1 MRAAAYVKVFLF
13 LEPDPKEPLLVAP
26 EKVLLNSSDCDCG
39 CAFDTR
45 DLLKPRDLDSSCFLN
60 MLMSVCL
67 NDQTSV
73 QSLLRAAAQ
82 YCMYHPS
89 TRVDGRCYLWSLSV
103 LPACTVMWTC
113 HATPSREDRPMVD
126 VRKQNDSGGDIPR
139 IRDIPRGMGWRSA
152 RLRGGPM
159 VRKEGGEGTIDA
171 GRR

>member
-13 LEPDPKEPLLVAP
+13 LEPDPKELLLVAP

-73 QSLLRAAAQ
+73 TISVA
-82 YCMYHPS
+82 
-89 TRVDGRCYLWSLSV
+89 GRSSILYVSPV
-103 LPACTVMWTC
+103 
-113 HATPSREDRPMVD
+113 H
-126 VRKQNDSGGDIPR
+126 
-139 IRDIPRGMGWRSA
+139 
-152 RLRGGPM
+152 
-159 VRKEGGEGTIDA
+159 EGGRPVLLMVPVCSPCLYGDVDLPCHTKPGRSPN
-171 GRR
+171 GRRPKAER